1 MTQTDLLQH
10 EVYLIDRIDKQV
22 HVEMLLP
29 STRSSDLP
37 PLLIARTA
45 KLYLI
50 FLASPSFGHVERVL
64 KLSSGSWPG
73 TTSHQA
79 DHRTMG
85 RDTGDTGYV
94 SRCSYL
100 HSSTPL
106 ANARCH

>member
-22 HVEMLLP
+22 DVEMLLP

-37 PLLIARTA
+37 PRLIARTA

-50 FLASPSFGHVERVL
+50 FLASPSFGHVERAL

-73 TTSHQA
+73 TMLHRA
-79 DHRTMG
+79 DRRMMG
-85 RDTGDTGYV
+85 RDTEDTGYV
-94 SRCSYL
+94 SWCSYL
-100 HSSTPL
+100 HSRGPL
-106 ANARCH
+106 ADARCH

>member
-22 HVEMLLP
+22 DVELLLP

-37 PLLIARTA
+37 LLLIARTA

-50 FLASPSFGHVERVL
+50 FTASPYFGRVERAS

-73 TTSHQA
+73 TMLHQA

-94 SRCSYL
+94 S
-100 HSSTPL
+100 
-106 ANARCH
+106 

>member
-22 HVEMLLP
+22 PVDSLSP

-37 PLLIARTA
+37 PLFAVRTA
-45 KLYLI
+45 KLYRI
-50 FLASPSFGHVERVL
+50 FLVSPSFGHVERVL

-73 TTSHQA
+73 TMLHRA
-79 DHRTMG
+79 DRRMMG

-94 SRCSYL
+94 SRC
-100 HSSTPL
+100 
-106 ANARCH
+106 